1 VGLGAPWWGGEPN
14 LTDGGESGSL
24 WLALHGGA
32 ARPMAD
38 GGCRP
43 EGRLLASKKLLAITM
58 ALRQSSGMRR
68 RHQTGLG
75 GTLC

>member
-43 EGRLLASKKLLAITM
+43 EGRLLASKK
-58 ALRQSSGMRR
+58 
-68 RHQTGLG
+68 
-75 GTLC
+75 